1 MLFRIFSRWIVCI
14 VLLTSCKSQKPI
26 AAKSVVSKP
35 VVSKSVVAAPVAVKK
50 SKSKTTRPAVTKK
63 KKSPQKE
70 KTAAVV
76 QPDNSSADIV
86 LKYISTYTTIAKDE
100 MKEYGIPASITLAQ
114 GILESGAG
122 EGELTQKANN
132 HFGIKCHRGWTG
144 RRVYHDDDEDQE
156 CFRKYKN
163 PEISFRDHSLF
174 LSQRSRY
181 SGLFELSKDDY
192 VGWAKGLR
200 KAGYATDPKY
210 PQKLIRIIE
219 KYNLSDLD
227 REVLGKK
234 KRKNKNKKKKNKF
247 ATYTVKVGDTLYS
260 ISLKHNI
267 DIGQLKKYNGL
278 HSNEI
283 SVGQELLLDTRSD

>member
-26 AAKSVVSKP
+26 ATKSEVLKP

-70 KTAAVV
+70 KTVAVV

-234 KRKNKNKKKKNKF
+234 KRKNKKEKKKNKF

-260 ISLKHNI
+260 ISLKYNI